1 MNGQESK
8 GSHILGIKR
17 GIQLLIQEKVRKLLQ
32 NTSHASSFKPTP
44 DTIHE
49 GILEQQI

>member
-8 GSHILGIKR
+8 GSHNLGVNR
-17 GIQLLIQEKVRKLLQ
+17 EIQLLIQEKVRKLLQ
-32 NTSHASSFKPTP
+32 KTSHASSFKPTL